1 MATLKDLAKSA
12 LNVQGACNLTGVV
25 HSFSKILTEL
35 RALEPDKGTDYF
47 NRHPIS
53 VLFSSKIASL
63 TYSDSGAEFSKAY
76 NACELLAKD

>member
-12 LNVQGACNLTGVV
+12 LNVQDACNLTGVV

-63 TYSDSGAEFSKAY
+63 TYSNSSAEFSNAY